1 MPLHVLIIPDK
12 FKGTLTAAAAAE
24 AIARGWRK
32 ARPHD
37 SLDLL
42 PMSDGGDGFGEV
54 TSALLRARVQRVKT
68 VDAAHRP
75 CVARWWWEPRTRTA
89 IIESAAVIGLAMLPP
104 RRFHPFQLDTL
115 GLGAVVRAAREK
127 GGRRCLMGIGG
138 SATNDGGFGLAR
150 ALGWEFLDRS
160 GESD

>member
-1 MPLHVLIIPDK
+1 MPLRVLIIPDK

-32 ARPHD
+32 ARPED

-54 TSALLRARVQRVKT
+54 TSALLEARIQRVKT

-75 CVARWWWEPRTRTA
+75 CLAKWWWEPRTADGHHRIGGGDRA
-89 IIESAAVIGLAMLPP
+89 GDAAAEAVPSLPTRHAGP
-104 RRFHPFQLDTL
+104 GGGGARGGEEGSEALPDGYRRERHQRRRIRSGAGP
-115 GLGAVVRAAREK
+115 GLGVSRPQWPV
-127 GGRRCLMGIGG
+127 
-138 SATNDGGFGLAR
+138 D
-150 ALGWEFLDRS
+150 
-160 GESD
+160 